1 MVPAGGAEDKGSGMV
16 RNDRNRDAGE
26 PRGRERRELL
36 RRIEAEVAETAHWLG
51 KDRLDPKVMAA
62 LGRVPR
68 HAFVP
73 PMEEAF
79 AYRNEPLPIG
89 LGQTISQP
97 FIVAVMT
104 DQALGGSG
112 GSSGG
117 GQGARVLEVGT
128 GSGYQAA
135 VLAEMGAEV
144 WSIEALPELA
154 GEAAARLKA
163 LGYDRVHC
171 RRGDGAAG
179 WPEAAPFDAIVV
191 TAAATAIPPA
201 LIDQLKRGGH
211 LIIPLGA
218 PDGVLRHSASQRLLR
233 IDKGADGGLKE
244 QVILPVAFV
253 PLITPPKDE
262 AAQDQD

>member
-1 MVPAGGAEDKGSGMV
+1 MA
-16 RNDRNRDAGE
+16 RNDRNQVPGD
-26 PRGRERRELL
+26 PRAAERRELL
-36 RRIEAEVAETAHWLG
+36 RHIEGEVAETAHWLG

-62 LGRVPR
+62 LDRVPR

-73 PMEEAF
+73 RMEEAF

-104 DQALGGSG
+104 DQAAVGRGS
-112 GSSGG
+112 
-117 GQGARVLEVGT
+117 RVLEVGT

-154 GEAAARLKA
+154 EEAAARLKT

-179 WPEAAPFDAIVV
+179 WPEAAPFDAILV

-201 LIDQLKRGGH
+201 LIDQLKRGGR
-211 LIIPLGA
+211 LIIPLGP

-253 PLITPPKDE
+253 PLITPPDD
-262 AAQDQD
+262 AD